1 MNATITRYSPV
12 RELMTMNDRL
22 NRIFDEAF
30 GGQNGALEHGQWAPA
45 VDLREEENEFI
56 LQADMPGMKKED
68 IDINVENSVLTIQ
81 GERRFE
87 AEDRRESYHRVE
99 RAYGRF
105 VRSFTLPTR
114 VKADAITASYKDG
127 ILEVVI
133 PKAEESKPK
142 KIAIKS

>member
-1 MNATITRYSPV
+1 MTATVTRYSPL
-12 RELMTMNDRL
+12 RDLMSVNDRL
-22 NRIFDEAF
+22 NRMFEDAF
-30 GGQNGALEHGQWAPA
+30 GQGTGTADYGQWAPA
-45 VDLREEENEFI
+45 VDLKEEENNFV

-68 IDINVENSVLTIQ
+68 MDIHVENSVLTLT

-87 AEDRRESYHRVE
+87 AEAQRESYHRIE
-99 RAYGRF
+99 RAYGKF
-105 VRSFTLPTR
+105 VRSFTLPAR

-142 KIAIKS
+142 KIAILG

>member
-1 MNATITRYSPV
+1 MTATLTRYSPL
-12 RELMTMNDRL
+12 RDLLTMNDRL
-22 NRIFDEAF
+22 NRVFDEAL
-30 GGQNGALEHGQWAPA
+30 GQSTGALESGQWAPA
-45 VDLREEENEFI
+45 VDLREEENQFV

-68 IDINVENSVLTIQ
+68 MDIHVENSVLTIQ

-87 AEDRRESYHRVE
+87 AEDRKDNYHRIE
-99 RAYGRF
+99 RAYGKF

-114 VKADAITASYKDG
+114 VKADAITASYRDG

-142 KIAIKS
+142 KIAIKV

>member
-1 MNATITRYSPV
+1 MNATITRFSPA

-30 GGQNGALEHGQWAPA
+30 GGQAGSLEHGQWTPA
-45 VDLREEENEFI
+45 VDLREEENEFV

-68 IDINVENSVLTIQ
+68 IDIHLENSVLTIQ

-99 RAYGRF
+99 RAYGKF

-133 PKAEESKPK
+133 PKAEESKPQ
-142 KIAIKS
+142 KITIKG